1 MAKQGTILVGTIG
14 QGVMMSTDEG
24 ESWTRA
30 SVRQGMHS
38 DCIVRALLPD
48 PRRPDV
54 VYAGTDM
61 GLYESDDAGAHWRL
75 LDTPMKGSM
84 VWSMAIDPVDPNVMF
99 AGTGTPSKP
108 GIYRTTDAGKT
119 WEQLAVDIAA
129 DCPNV
134 GIPRPTGIAI
144 DPADHRH
151 VWVGLEVDG
160 VRHSA
165 DGGETWT
172 KVNGQIRNQDVHNV
186 LVIAGPPKTVFT
198 VVNDDVW
205 RSTDD
210 GKTWE
215 AARARE
221 VFPWHYPR
229 GIAVKPNDPRTVFLT
244 VGDTT
249 PGRIGTVMRSRDA
262 GATWQ
267 SLGLPVQPNSAVWT
281 VSMPASAPETVLAAS
296 RYGYLYRS
304 DDGGDSWRKLWRE
317 FGEVSSITYLTVDAD
332 TEDPS

>member
-1 MAKQGTILVGTIG
+1 MEKQGTILVGTIG
-14 QGVMMSTDEG
+14 QGVMMSADG
-24 ESWTRA
+24 GASWTRA
-30 SVRQGMHS
+30 GVRQGMHS
-38 DCIVRALLPD
+38 DCIVKALLSD
-48 PRRPDV
+48 PWHPGT

-61 GLYESDDAGAHWRL
+61 GLYRSDDGGAEWHL
-75 LDTPMKGSM
+75 LDTPMNGSM
-84 VWSMAIDPVDPNVMF
+84 VWSMAIDPIDPNVMF
-99 AGTGTPSKP
+99 AGTGTPSRP
-108 GIYRTTDAGKT
+108 GIFRTADGGKT
-119 WEQLAVDIAA
+119 WDRLPVEIAL

-134 GIPRPTGIAI
+134 GIPRPTGIAV
-144 DPADHRH
+144 DPTDHRH

-160 VRHSA
+160 VRHSR

-172 KVNGQIRNQDVHNV
+172 KVNGQIPNQDVHNV
-186 LVIAGPPKTVFT
+186 LVVAGPPKAVFT

-210 GKTWE
+210 GETWH

-229 GIAVKPNDPRTVFLT
+229 GIAVKPNDSRTVFLT
-244 VGDTT
+244 LGDST

-262 GATWQ
+262 GATWE
-267 SLGLPVQPNSAVWT
+267 SLKFPVQPNSAIWT
-281 VSMPASAPETVLAAS
+281 VCIPASAPDTMFCAS

-317 FGEVSSITYLTVDAD
+317 FGEVSSVLWI
-332 TEDPS
+332 PQ

>member
-1 MAKQGTILVGTIG
+1 MEKKGSILVGTIG
-14 QGVMMSTDEG
+14 QGVMLSNDDGT
-24 ESWTRA
+24 SWTRA
-30 SVRQGMHS
+30 SVSQGMHS
-38 DCIVRALLPD
+38 DCIVRTLRAD
-48 PRRPDV
+48 SRRPAV

-61 GLYESDDAGAHWRL
+61 GLYRSDDGGARWRL
-75 LDTPMKGSM
+75 LDTPMTRSM
-84 VWSMAIDPVDPNVMF
+84 VWSLALDPVDPHVMF

-108 GIYRTTDAGKT
+108 GVYRSTDAAKS
-119 WEQLAVDIAA
+119 WEHRPMEIAE

-144 DPADHRH
+144 DPIDNRN

-160 VRHSA
+160 VRHST
-165 DGGETWT
+165 DGGDTWT
-172 KVNGQIRNQDVHNV
+172 KVNGQIPNLDVHNV
-186 LVIAGPPKTVFT
+186 LVVAGPPKTVFT

-210 GKTWE
+210 GKTWQ

-229 GIAVKPNDPRTVFLT
+229 GIAVKPGDPRTVFLT
-244 VGDTT
+244 LGDAT
-249 PGRIGTVMRSRDA
+249 PGRVGTVMRSRDA
-262 GATWQ
+262 GATWE
-267 SLGLPVQPNSAVWT
+267 SLPLPGQPNSAIWT
-281 VSMPASAPETVLAAS
+281 VSIPESAPDTLFAAS

-317 FGEVSSITYLTVDAD
+317 FGEVSSVLWV
-332 TEDPS
+332 PR

>member
-14 QGVMMSTDEG
+14 QGVMMSSDDG

-30 SVRQGMHS
+30 SGRQGMHS
-38 DCIVRALLPD
+38 DGIVKAVLAD
-48 PRRPDV
+48 PWHPEV

-61 GLYESDDAGAHWRL
+61 GLYRTDDRGGQWRRL
-75 LDTPMKGSM
+75 ETPMNGSM
-84 VWSMAIDPVDPNVMF
+84 VWSLAIDPVEPNVMF
-99 AGTGTPSKP
+99 AGTGTPSTP
-108 GIYRTTDAGKT
+108 AIYRSTDQGKS
-119 WEQLAVDIAA
+119 WERRAVAIAA
-129 DCPNV
+129 ECPNV
-134 GIPRPTGIAI
+134 GIPRPTAIAI
-144 DPADHRH
+144 DPLDHRH

-172 KVNGQIRNQDVHNV
+172 TINGQIPNPDVHSV

-198 VVNDDVW
+198 VVNDDIW

-210 GKTWE
+210 GKTWQP
-215 AARARE
+215 ARARE

-229 GIAVKPNDPRTVFLT
+229 WIAVKPNDPKTVFLT
-244 VGDTT
+244 LGDST
-249 PGRIGTVMRSRDA
+249 PGRVGTVMRSRDA

-267 SLGLPVQPNSAVWT
+267 SLPLPVQPNSAVWT
-281 VSMPASAPETVLAAS
+281 VGVSPSDPETVFAAS

-317 FGEVSSITYLTVDAD
+317 FGEVSSILWL
-332 TEDPS
+332 PRS

>member
-1 MAKQGTILVGTIG
+1 
-14 QGVMMSTDEG
+14 
-24 ESWTRA
+24 
-30 SVRQGMHS
+30 
-38 DCIVRALLPD
+38 
-48 PRRPDV
+48 
-54 VYAGTDM
+54 M
-61 GLYESDDAGAHWRL
+61 GLYESDDGGAHWRL

-99 AGTGTPSKP
+99 VGTGTPSKP
-108 GIYRTTDAGKT
+108 GIYRTTDSGKT
-119 WEQLAVDIAA
+119 WEQLAVDIAP

-144 DPADHRH
+144 DPTDHKQ

-172 KVNGQIRNQDVHNV
+172 KVNGQIPNQDVHNV
-186 LVIAGPPKTVFT
+186 LVIAGPPKAVFT

-210 GKTWE
+210 GQSWQ

-229 GIAVKPNDPRTVFLT
+229 GIAVKPNDPRTVFVTL
-244 VGDTT
+244 GDTT

-281 VSMPASAPETVLAAS
+281 VSMPASAPDTVLAAS

-317 FGEVSSITYLTVDAD
+317 FGEVSSILWV
-332 TEDPS
+332 PQS

>member
-1 MAKQGTILVGTIG
+1 M
-14 QGVMMSTDEG
+14 
-24 ESWTRA
+24 
-30 SVRQGMHS
+30 
-38 DCIVRALLPD
+38 
-48 PRRPDV
+48 
-54 VYAGTDM
+54 
-61 GLYESDDAGAHWRL
+61 
-75 LDTPMKGSM
+75 DTPMSGSM
-84 VWSMAIDPVDPNVMF
+84 VWSVAIDPVEPSLMF
-99 AGTGTPSKP
+99 AGIGTPSKP
-108 GIYRTTDAGKT
+108 GVYRSTDAGKS
-119 WEQLAVDIAA
+119 WQQCSADIAPE
-129 DCPNV
+129 CPNV

-144 DPADHRH
+144 DPTDHRH

-172 KVNGQIRNQDVHNV
+172 KINGQIPNQDVHNV
-186 LVIAGPPKTVFT
+186 LVAAGPPKVVFT

-210 GKTWE
+210 GKTWQP
-215 AARARE
+215 ARARE

-229 GIAVKPNDPRTVFLT
+229 GIAVKPNDAKTVFVTL
-244 VGDTT
+244 GDST
-249 PGRIGTVMRSRDA
+249 PGRVGTVMRSRDA

-281 VSMPASAPETVLAAS
+281 VSVSASDPDTVFAAS

-317 FGEVSSITYLTVDAD
+317 FGEVSSILWV
-332 TEDPS
+332 PGS

>member
-1 MAKQGTILVGTIG
+1 MEKQGTILVGTIG
-14 QGVMMSTDEG
+14 QGVMMSADG
-24 ESWTRA
+24 GASWTRA
-30 SVRQGMHS
+30 GVRQGMHS
-38 DCIVRALLPD
+38 DCIVKALLSD
-48 PRRPDV
+48 PWHPGA

-61 GLYESDDAGAHWRL
+61 GLYKSDDGAAGWHL
-75 LDTPMKGSM
+75 LDTPMNGSM
-84 VWSMAIDPVDPNVMF
+84 VWSMAIDPVASNVMF
-99 AGTGTPSKP
+99 AGTGTPSQP
-108 GIYRTTDAGKT
+108 GIFRSADGGKT
-119 WEQLAVDIAA
+119 WDRLPVEIAL

-134 GIPRPTGIAI
+134 GIPRPTGIAV
-144 DPADHRH
+144 DPTDHRQ

-160 VRHSA
+160 VRHSR

-172 KVNGQIRNQDVHNV
+172 KVNGQIPNQDVHNV
-186 LVIAGPPKTVFT
+186 LVVAGPPKAVFT

-210 GKTWE
+210 GETWH

-229 GIAVKPNDPRTVFLT
+229 GIAVKPNDPRTVFVTL
-244 VGDTT
+244 GDST
-249 PGRIGTVMRSRDA
+249 PGRIGTVMRSTDA

-267 SLGLPVQPNSAVWT
+267 SLGLPVQPNSAMWT
-281 VSMPASAPETVLAAS
+281 VSIPASAPDTVFAAS

-317 FGEVSSITYLTVDAD
+317 FGEVSSILWVPR
-332 TEDPS
+332 ES

>member
-1 MAKQGTILVGTIG
+1 MAKKGTILVGTIG
-14 QGVMMSTDEG
+14 QGVMMSPDDG

-38 DCIVRALLPD
+38 DCIVKALSSD
-48 PRRPDV
+48 ARRPEV
-54 VYAGTDM
+54 VYAGTNM
-61 GLYESDDAGAHWRL
+61 GLYRSDDGGAGWRL
-75 LDTPMKGSM
+75 LDTPMTGSM
-84 VWSMAIDPVDPNVMF
+84 VWSAAIDPVDPNVMF

-108 GIYRTTDAGKT
+108 GIYRSSDAGKS
-119 WEQLAVDIAA
+119 WEQLSVEIAE

-134 GIPRPTGIAI
+134 GTPRPTGIAI
-144 DPADHRH
+144 DPTNPRS

-160 VRHSA
+160 VRHST
-165 DGGETWT
+165 DGGDTWT
-172 KVNGQIRNQDVHNV
+172 KVNGQIPNPDVHAV
-186 LVIAGPPKTVFT
+186 LVIGGPPKTVFT

-205 RSTDD
+205 RSMDD
-210 GKTWE
+210 GKTWQ

-221 VFPWHYPR
+221 VFPWRYPR
-229 GIAVKPNDPRTVFLT
+229 WIAVKPNDPRTVFLT
-244 VGDTT
+244 LGDAT
-249 PGRIGTVMRSRDA
+249 PGRVGTVMRSRDA

-281 VSMPASAPETVLAAS
+281 VSIPASAPDTVFAAS

-317 FGEVSSITYLTVDAD
+317 FGEVSSILWV
-332 TEDPS
+332 PR

>member
-1 MAKQGTILVGTIG
+1 MAKKGTILVGTIG
-14 QGVMMSTDEG
+14 QGVMMSADDGQT
-24 ESWTRA
+24 WTRA

-38 DCIVRALLPD
+38 DCIVKVLLAD
-48 PRRPDV
+48 PWRPGV
-54 VYAGTDM
+54 VYAGTDL
-61 GLYESDDAGAHWRL
+61 GLYRSDDSGAMWRR
-75 LDTPMKGSM
+75 LDTPMNGSM
-84 VWSMAIDPVDPNVMF
+84 VWSLAIDPVDSNVMF
-99 AGTGTPSKP
+99 AGTGTPSTP
-108 GIYRTTDAGKT
+108 AIYRSLDEGKT
-119 WEQLAVDIAA
+119 WRRLAVEIAK

-144 DPADHRH
+144 DPTDHRR

-172 KVNGQIRNQDVHNV
+172 KVNGQIPNQDVHGM
-186 LVIAGPPKTVFT
+186 LVVAGPPKAVFT

-205 RSTDD
+205 RSLDD
-210 GKTWE
+210 GRTWQ

-229 GIAVKPNDPRTVFLT
+229 GIAVKPDDPKTVFVTL
-244 VGDTT
+244 GDST
-249 PGRIGTVMRSRDA
+249 PGRVGTVMRSRDA

-267 SLGLPVQPNSAVWT
+267 SLLLPVQPNSAVWT
-281 VSMPASAPETVLAAS
+281 VSVSPSDPDTVFAAS

-304 DDGGDSWRKLWRE
+304 DDGGDTWRKLWRE
-317 FGEVSSITYLTVDAD
+317 FGEVSSILWVTR
-332 TEDPS
+332 

>member
-1 MAKQGTILVGTIG
+1 MEKQGTILVGTIG
-14 QGVMMSTDEG
+14 QGVMMSADGG

-30 SVRQGMHS
+30 GVRQGMHS
-38 DCIVRALLPD
+38 DCIVKALLSD
-48 PRRPDV
+48 PWHPGV

-61 GLYESDDAGAHWRL
+61 GLYKSDDNGAGWHL
-75 LDTPMKGSM
+75 LDTPMNGSM
-84 VWSMAIDPVDPNVMF
+84 VWSMAIDPVDSSVMF
-99 AGTGTPSKP
+99 VGTGTPSQP
-108 GIYRTTDAGKT
+108 GIFRSADGGKT
-119 WEQLAVDIAA
+119 WDRLPVEIAL

-134 GIPRPTGIAI
+134 GIPRPTGISV
-144 DPADHRH
+144 DHTDHRH
-151 VWVGLEVDG
+151 VWVGLEVGG
-160 VRHSA
+160 VRHSR

-172 KVNGQIRNQDVHNV
+172 KVNGQIPNQDVHNV
-186 LVIAGPPKTVFT
+186 LVVAGPPKAVFT

-210 GKTWE
+210 GETWH

-229 GIAVKPNDPRTVFLT
+229 GIAVKPNDPRTVFVTL
-244 VGDTT
+244 GDST
-249 PGRIGTVMRSRDA
+249 PGRIGAVMRSKDA

-267 SLGLPVQPNSAVWT
+267 SLGLPVQPNSAMWT
-281 VSMPASAPETVLAAS
+281 VSIPASAPDTVFAAS

-317 FGEVSSITYLTVDAD
+317 FGEVSSILWVPR
-332 TEDPS
+332 ES